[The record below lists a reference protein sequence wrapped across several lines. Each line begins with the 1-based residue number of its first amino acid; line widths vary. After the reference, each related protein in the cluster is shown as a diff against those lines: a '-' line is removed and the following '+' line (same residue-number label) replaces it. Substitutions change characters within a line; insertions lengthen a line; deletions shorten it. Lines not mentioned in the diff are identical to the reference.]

1 MSPVSDSP
9 DARVRDIEDDLA
21 RMADLAVRRVAAALD
36 ARERGDRALAAEVVA
51 GDEAMDELC
60 LAIEERVFR
69 TQIRQAPVARD
80 QRVLH
85 VARIVC
91 IALERVGDLA
101 SAIAELTPSEPASC
115 STAPEV
121 QEQLDRLRRLALDG
135 LGAVAT
141 ALNGG
146 DTGGAARNAERA
158 REARRALLGLVTAVA
173 TCAHEAPGHP
183 WSGETIL
190 LGRHLERT
198 ADNAKEIAGRV
209 AFLTTGC
216 VPAAL

>member
-1 MSPVSDSP
+1 MSPVRDSP
-9 DARVRDIEDDLA
+9 ATRVRDIEDDLA
-21 RMADLAVRRVAAALD
+21 RMADLALQRVTAALD
-36 ARERGDRALAAEVVA
+36 ARDRGDRALAAAVVA
-51 GDEAMDELC
+51 GDDEMDELC

-115 STAPEV
+115 RAAPEV
-121 QEQLDRLRRLALDG
+121 QEHLDRLRQLALDG
-135 LGAVAT
+135 LADVAA
-141 ALNGG
+141 ALAGG
-146 DTGGAARNAERA
+146 DVSGSARNAERA
-158 REARRALLGLVTAVA
+158 RAARRALLGLVAAVA
-173 TCAHEAPGHP
+173 TCADEAPGHP
-183 WSGETIL
+183 WPAETVL

-198 ADNAKEIAGRV
+198 ADNAKEIAGRL
-209 AFLTTGC
+209 AFLATGRA
-216 VPAAL
+216 PTAR